1 MIRHANVDRFVFERL
16 LDADADARERVRLA
30 RRGAPWLTDELF
42 ADLFYSFY
50 LPAPTEEAGA
60 ADPPFH
66 RWLIRTMRRQY
77 LYTRLRPRT
86 AGSPAASFRTALKA
100 AMWLSAQYAEEEAR
114 RKKDRREMPALAAP
128 PQPAGAGEKPGSA
141 GGAGLERGDRPA
153 PSGRKRDGK
162 AKAPAE
168 ATLAERM
175 SADQR
180 ERLQKVGYRLEEVRH
195 EASTLQAAS
204 DAKPLAE
211 AEVAALR
218 ERIAELREAMRTDF
232 VRRDKWKKKLEKAEA
247 ELAGRQKALDR
258 LAETERSAFEALD
271 KELGAWLDGALR
283 ATLGEEERETKLLD
297 DLIAASLRFAN
308 RRWGSDLGKLRRQ
321 AYAQYLE
328 WVERLRR
335 HPDLIAMLEEVGRHT
350 EALVRRRRNERARV
364 APDRYDELGLSSDLS
379 HMLPGE
385 ASLLADPDFET
396 YLIQKWLDGKL
407 MTYRAETPSKAPGRG
422 PVLCLLDSSHSMK
435 GAKQRLAQI
444 FVMTFAA
451 LTLAEGRDFVLLLFG
466 AKGELIERP
475 LSHRQP
481 DWPAFYRLS
490 QLAFGGGTH
499 FDAPLRRAMQLVRE
513 GRAYADADIVMVTDG
528 IGAVSAPVRDE
539 LAVLGAETS
548 LRLHTLIVGSARQH
562 KLAPYDILGVS
573 HRIRF
578 AADWDARDDASAKL
592 LLDVMDEG
600 GRRNEKPGRWAK

>member
-1 MIRHANVDRFVFERL
+1 MIRHANVDRFVFEKL
-16 LDADADARERVRLA
+16 LDADADARERMRVA
-30 RRGAPWLTDELF
+30 RKRAPWLTNELF
-42 ADLFYSFY
+42 ADMFYSFY
-50 LPAPTEEAGA
+50 LPVPTEEAGA

-66 RWLIRTMRRQY
+66 RWLVRTLRRQY
-77 LYTRLRPRT
+77 LYTLLRPRT
-86 AGSPAASFRTALKA
+86 EGSPAASFRTALKA

-114 RKKDRREMPALAAP
+114 RKKDRREMPAIAERLL
-128 PQPAGAGEKPGSA
+128 AGAGEKPGAA

-153 PSGRKRDGK
+153 PSGKKRDGK
-162 AKAPAE
+162 ARVPEE

-175 SADQR
+175 SAEQR
-180 ERLQKVGYRLEEVRH
+180 ERLQKVGYKLEEVKH
-195 EASTLQAAS
+195 EASTLQAAA

-211 AEVAALR
+211 AEIAELR
-218 ERIAELREAMRTDF
+218 ERIVELREAMRTDF

-258 LAETERSAFEALD
+258 LEEAERTAFEALD
-271 KELGAWLDGALR
+271 KELGAWLTGALR
-283 ATLGEEERETKLLD
+283 TTLAEEERETKQLE

-308 RRWGSDLGKLRRQ
+308 RRWGSELGKLRRQ
-321 AYAQYLE
+321 AYGQYLE
-328 WVERLRR
+328 WVERLKR

-350 EALVRRRRNERARV
+350 EALVRRRRNDRARV
-364 APDRYDELGLSSDLS
+364 APDRYDELGLSSDLA

-385 ASLLADPDFET
+385 ASLLADPDFEA
-396 YLIQKWLDGKL
+396 YFIQKWLDGKL
-407 MTYRAETPSKAPGRG
+407 MTYRAETPSKEHGKG

-481 DWPAFYRLS
+481 DWPAFFRLA

-499 FDAPLRRAMQLVRE
+499 FDAPLRRAMQLVGG
-513 GRAYADADIVMVTDG
+513 GRAYGDADIVMVTDG
-528 IGAVSAPVRDE
+528 IGAVSAPVRAE
-539 LAVLGAETS
+539 LAALGEDVA

-592 LLDVMDEG
+592 LLDVMDG
-600 GRRNEKPGRWAK
+600 DAARNEKPARWAK